1 MKLNN
6 CTTENAMKRFF
17 RLIPCLL
24 IAMLAC
30 APEALCQSSFKMI
43 KKNGHYYTE
52 TTVNGN
58 ISTPI
63 FVETGFHGMVV
74 SEEWYN
80 KILASLPLDEIT
92 LDKERHLYTDR
103 TTRKIV
109 KLLKGKVPFGDLT
122 YEGRIFVVD
131 TNEEYVTVPVNLLKN
146 EADTT
151 AFLIRFDFKR
161 NVMDFV
167 RLEDVNVD
175 KMRTY
180 TLVENAPMPI
190 FEAPMELSDALG
202 HQLIKSG
209 KFNFDLGNGSSVF
222 FFRKSMLPALKEN
235 KFMIQTSRD
244 KSGNIIGQ
252 GIYAGY
258 CKIGDKSN
266 TGFSIGITNKIE
278 DTDELGCVGPLFFK
292 NGVVI
297 LDPKNKLIYY
307 K

>member
-292 NGVVI
+292 KGVDI
-297 LDPKNKLIYY
+297 LDTKNKLIYY

>member
-1 MKLNN
+1 MKLND
-6 CTTENAMKRFF
+6 CTTENAMKRLS

-24 IAMLAC
+24 FAMLAC

-52 TTVNGN
+52 ATVNGN
-58 ISTPI
+58 VSTPI
-63 FVETGFHGMVV
+63 FVETGFTGMVV

-80 KILASLPLDEIT
+80 KIFASLPLDEIT
-92 LDKERHLYTDR
+92 LDKERHLHTDR

-122 YEGRIFVVD
+122 YKGRIFVVD

-146 EADTT
+146 EADTM

-180 TLVENAPMPI
+180 TLVENDPMPI

-278 DTDELGCVGPLFFK
+278 DTDELGCVGPSFFK